1 MLSELLAS
9 GLMVVGAVFL
19 LLAAVGITRM
29 PDLFT
34 RLQATTKA
42 ATLGVGCVVL
52 AVAVHFGDMSVAA
65 RAAAVIVF
73 VLLTAPVAAHMLG
86 RAGYMVGAP
95 QWEGTIMDELRGQY
109 EPGTHILRC
118 DHLGPDGRIRGR
130 PDDAPPAE

>member
-1 MLSELLAS
+1 MF
-9 GLMVVGAVFL
+9 VGAAFL

-52 AVAVHFGDMSVAA
+52 SVAVHFGDLGVAA

-73 VLLTAPVAAHMLG
+73 VLLTAPVAAHMIG

-95 QWEGTIMDELRGQY
+95 QWDGTIVDELRGQY

-118 DHLGPDGRIRGR
+118 DLLGPDGRIKEPPPG
-130 PDDAPPAE
+130 DAPPSA